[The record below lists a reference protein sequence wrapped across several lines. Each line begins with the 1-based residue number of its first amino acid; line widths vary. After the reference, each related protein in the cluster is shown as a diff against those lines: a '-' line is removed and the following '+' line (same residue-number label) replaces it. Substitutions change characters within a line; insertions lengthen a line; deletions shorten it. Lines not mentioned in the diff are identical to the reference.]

1 MSSLETSRPRP
12 LSRGVRGAHLDGIEG
27 FVGRRGGG
35 TVFAEVGCV
44 KKRSDPRAAGHCDPP
59 RAPSPSAA
67 AHPPKEEAASM
78 NVVFT
83 QEQHDAAVEWLE
95 KHREELG
102 LAKERNAERRADAR
116 RLHEETGGFGYFPG
130 SERRMKKFSDVS
142 DSEDDADVDDLDESE
157 LDRERRRVNDEFK
170 EVRPHRA
177 SRSIE
182 TSLV

>member
-1 MSSLETSRPRP
+1 
-12 LSRGVRGAHLDGIEG
+12 
-27 FVGRRGGG
+27 
-35 TVFAEVGCV
+35 
-44 KKRSDPRAAGHCDPP
+44 
-59 RAPSPSAA
+59 
-67 AHPPKEEAASM
+67 M
-78 NVVFT
+78 NCVFT

-170 EVRPHRA
+170 EVRPNRA
-177 SRSIE
+177 SRSIDVARVNLFQPPSP
-182 TSLV
+182 SLTRRARLASRTKPRRNSRRSSRLS

>member
-1 MSSLETSRPRP
+1 
-12 LSRGVRGAHLDGIEG
+12 
-27 FVGRRGGG
+27 
-35 TVFAEVGCV
+35 
-44 KKRSDPRAAGHCDPP
+44 
-59 RAPSPSAA
+59 
-67 AHPPKEEAASM
+67 M
-78 NVVFT
+78 NCVFT

-177 SRSIE
+177 SRSIDVNLFQPPPP
-182 TSLV
+182 SLTRRARLASGPKPRRNSRRSSRSS

>member
-1 MSSLETSRPRP
+1 
-12 LSRGVRGAHLDGIEG
+12 
-27 FVGRRGGG
+27 
-35 TVFAEVGCV
+35 
-44 KKRSDPRAAGHCDPP
+44 
-59 RAPSPSAA
+59 
-67 AHPPKEEAASM
+67 M
-78 NVVFT
+78 NCVFT

-116 RLHEETGGFGYFPG
+116 RLHEETDGFGYFPG

-170 EVRPHRA
+170 EVRPIAPRD
-177 SRSIE
+177 RS
-182 TSLV
+182 TSLAQIFSSLLRRLPDARVSRPDPNPAETREDRQDRHSQ

>member
-1 MSSLETSRPRP
+1 M
-12 LSRGVRGAHLDGIEG
+12 
-27 FVGRRGGG
+27 
-35 TVFAEVGCV
+35 
-44 KKRSDPRAAGHCDPP
+44 
-59 RAPSPSAA
+59 
-67 AHPPKEEAASM
+67 
-78 NVVFT
+78 FT

-116 RLHEETGGFGYFPG
+116 RLHEETDGFGYFPG

-177 SRSIE
+177 SRSIDVNLFQPPPP
-182 TSLV
+182 SLTRRARLASRPKPRRNSRRSSRLS

>member
-1 MSSLETSRPRP
+1 
-12 LSRGVRGAHLDGIEG
+12 
-27 FVGRRGGG
+27 
-35 TVFAEVGCV
+35 
-44 KKRSDPRAAGHCDPP
+44 
-59 RAPSPSAA
+59 
-67 AHPPKEEAASM
+67 M
-78 NVVFT
+78 NCVFT

-116 RLHEETGGFGYFPG
+116 RLHEETDGFGYFPG

-177 SRSIE
+177 SRSIDVNLFQPPPP
-182 TSLV
+182 SLTRRARLASGPKPRRNSRRSSRLS

>member
-1 MSSLETSRPRP
+1 
-12 LSRGVRGAHLDGIEG
+12 
-27 FVGRRGGG
+27 
-35 TVFAEVGCV
+35 
-44 KKRSDPRAAGHCDPP
+44 
-59 RAPSPSAA
+59 
-67 AHPPKEEAASM
+67 M
-78 NVVFT
+78 NCVFT

-116 RLHEETGGFGYFPG
+116 RLHEETDGFGYFPG

-177 SRSIE
+177 SRSIDVNLFQPPPP
-182 TSLV
+182 SLTRRARLASRTEPRRNSRRSSRLS

>member
-1 MSSLETSRPRP
+1 
-12 LSRGVRGAHLDGIEG
+12 
-27 FVGRRGGG
+27 
-35 TVFAEVGCV
+35 
-44 KKRSDPRAAGHCDPP
+44 
-59 RAPSPSAA
+59 
-67 AHPPKEEAASM
+67 M
-78 NVVFT
+78 NCVFT

-116 RLHEETGGFGYFPG
+116 RLHEETDGFGYFPG

-177 SRSIE
+177 SRSIDVNLFQPPPPP
-182 TSLV
+182 SLTRRARLASRTEPRRNSRRSSRLS

>member
-1 MSSLETSRPRP
+1 
-12 LSRGVRGAHLDGIEG
+12 
-27 FVGRRGGG
+27 
-35 TVFAEVGCV
+35 
-44 KKRSDPRAAGHCDPP
+44 
-59 RAPSPSAA
+59 
-67 AHPPKEEAASM
+67 M
-78 NVVFT
+78 NCVFT

-116 RLHEETGGFGYFPG
+116 RLHEETDGFGYFPG

-177 SRSIE
+177 SRSIDVARVNFSSRLLRRLPDARVSRPEPNPAE
-182 TSLV
+182 TREDRQDCHSQ

>member
-1 MSSLETSRPRP
+1 
-12 LSRGVRGAHLDGIEG
+12 
-27 FVGRRGGG
+27 
-35 TVFAEVGCV
+35 
-44 KKRSDPRAAGHCDPP
+44 
-59 RAPSPSAA
+59 
-67 AHPPKEEAASM
+67 M
-78 NVVFT
+78 NCVFT

-116 RLHEETGGFGYFPG
+116 RLHEETDGFGYFPG

-177 SRSIE
+177 SRSIDVNLFQPPPP
-182 TSLV
+182 SLTRRARLASRTEPRRNSRRSSRSS

>member
-1 MSSLETSRPRP
+1 
-12 LSRGVRGAHLDGIEG
+12 
-27 FVGRRGGG
+27 
-35 TVFAEVGCV
+35 
-44 KKRSDPRAAGHCDPP
+44 
-59 RAPSPSAA
+59 
-67 AHPPKEEAASM
+67 M
-78 NVVFT
+78 NCVFT

-116 RLHEETGGFGYFPG
+116 RLHKETDGFGYFPG

-177 SRSIE
+177 SRSIDVARVNLFQPPPP
-182 TSLV
+182 SLTRRARLASGPKPRRNSRRSSRLS

>member
-1 MSSLETSRPRP
+1 
-12 LSRGVRGAHLDGIEG
+12 
-27 FVGRRGGG
+27 
-35 TVFAEVGCV
+35 
-44 KKRSDPRAAGHCDPP
+44 
-59 RAPSPSAA
+59 
-67 AHPPKEEAASM
+67 M

-170 EVRPHRA
+170 EVRPNRA
-177 SRSIE
+177 SRSIDVARVNLFQPPPPP
-182 TSLV
+182 SLTRRARLASGPKPRRNSRRSSRLS